1 MDDIQARNSAAELL
15 VADARRFT
23 SQGGLLLRHVLTQFF
38 ALVYDLPASE
48 RHHHSWRFGLVD
60 HCLEVALDTLFRISI
75 AARRSDSVAQLA
87 APTLAVALFHDLG
100 KLFDVIV
107 EDPTSGQRWDPLV
120 ESLSSFLNRP
130 EMNAS
135 NSVRTSWRSGRGFMG
150 HPDQEHLLRMMTPEE
165 WTSPVMAISIQY
177 ETRFRRYPVR
187 AQPPLDYLAN
197 AIARADGQSAWHGHP
212 KHPLRGQYLRQLLS
226 SAEAA

>member
-1 MDDIQARNSAAELL
+1 MDNIQARNSAAELL
-15 VADARRFT
+15 IADTRRFT
-23 SQGGLLLRHVLTQFF
+23 SQGGLLLKHVLARFF
-38 ALVYDLPASE
+38 PLVYDLPASE
-48 RHHHSWRFGLVD
+48 RHHHRWRFGLVD
-60 HCLEVALDTLFRISI
+60 HSLEVALGTLFRIST
-75 AARRSDSVAQLA
+75 AARRSDAVAQFV

-107 EDPTSGQRWDPLV
+107 EDQTSGQRWNPLV

-130 EMNAS
+130 ERNTS
-135 NSVRTSWRSGRGFMG
+135 NSVRTSWRRGRGFMG
-150 HPDQEHLLRMMTPEE
+150 HPGQDQLLRMMTPEE
-165 WTSPVMAISIQY
+165 WIAPVLSISVQY

-197 AIARADGQSAWHGHP
+197 AIARADGQSAWHGSPQHP
-212 KHPLRGQYLRQLLS
+212 QRGQYLRRLLS

>member
-23 SQGGLLLRHVLTQFF
+23 SHGGLLLEHVLARFF
-38 ALVYDLPASE
+38 PLVYDLPASE
-48 RHHHSWRFGLVD
+48 QHHHRWRFGLVD
-60 HCLEVALDTLFRISI
+60 HCLEVALDTLFRIST
-75 AARRSDSVAQLA
+75 AARRSNAVAQLV

-107 EDPTSGQRWDPLV
+107 EDPTSGERWYPLV

-135 NSVRTSWRSGRGFMG
+135 TSIRTSWRRGRGFMG
-150 HPDQEHLLRMMTPEE
+150 HPEQEQLLKMMTPED
-165 WTSPVMAISIQY
+165 WTSPVLAISMQY

-187 AQPPLDYLAN
+187 AEPPLDYLAN
-197 AIARADGQSAWHGHP
+197 AIARADGQSAWHGSPQHP
-212 KHPLRGQYLRQLLS
+212 QRGQYLQRLLS